1 MARDIDRFEE
11 FCAQARAWKVRSE
24 IELNEVPAPQRLA
37 PHAFALSADVEV
49 NGDDVATGRFV
60 ILHDPDGQDAWAGN
74 FRCVTFVRSAI
85 EVELQSDPMLAEVAW
100 SWVLESLERSEA
112 KFTIPSGTVT
122 RAASASFGQ
131 LSESEDSSEIEI
143 RASWTP
149 DGTEPLI
156 KQVAGWI
163 NLIESVSGLTPIA
176 DGVSALRSRR

>member
-1 MARDIDRFEE
+1 VAGDLERFEE
-11 FCAQARAWKVRSE
+11 FCEQVRNLATRSE

-37 PHAFALSADVEV
+37 PYSFALSADVAV
-49 NGDDVATGRFV
+49 GGDDVGTGRFV
-60 ILHDPDGQDAWAGN
+60 ILHDPSGQEAWQGN

-100 SWVLESLERSEA
+100 SWVLESLEKAEA
-112 KFTIPSGTVT
+112 KFSLPSGTVT
-122 RAASASFGQ
+122 RVASASFGQ

-149 DGTEPLI
+149 DSSAPLRR
-156 KQVAGWI
+156 QVDGW
-163 NLIESVSGLTPIA
+163 LKLLESVTGLTPIA